1 MLFMWS
7 VVAAGPAYAQRRD
20 GNLLPAERS
29 GKITVAGCLMRGDQI
44 SGGDQEDYVLARPM
58 IGPVQSVP
66 EATCTA
72 DAYADALE
80 LEDVKDIVD
89 ESMLG
94 RWVEV
99 YGELEK
105 ETSDNPDNL
114 REIDVNSAR
123 LVPVVP
129 PRAAA
134 APQRPVVRQQP
145 ITPPQQTARVEPTQA
160 PSLPTTASHVPAIGL
175 LGLLSL
181 GGGYILRSF
190 RFRRP
195 E

>member
-1 MLFMWS
+1 
-7 VVAAGPAYAQRRD
+7 
-20 GNLLPAERS
+20 
-29 GKITVAGCLMRGDQI
+29 MRGDQI

-72 DAYADALE
+72 DASADALE
-80 LEDVKDIVD
+80 LEDVADIVD

-94 RWVEV
+94 RWVEI

-114 REIDVNSAR
+114 REIDVNSAK
-123 LVPVVP
+123 LVPVIP
-129 PRAAA
+129 PRVATAPP
-134 APQRPVVRQQP
+134 PQRPVVRQQP
-145 ITPPQQTARVEPTQA
+145 ITPPQTARVEPA
-160 PSLPTTASHVPAIGL
+160 PSLPTTASPVPAIGL

-181 GGGYILRSF
+181 GGGFLLRSF